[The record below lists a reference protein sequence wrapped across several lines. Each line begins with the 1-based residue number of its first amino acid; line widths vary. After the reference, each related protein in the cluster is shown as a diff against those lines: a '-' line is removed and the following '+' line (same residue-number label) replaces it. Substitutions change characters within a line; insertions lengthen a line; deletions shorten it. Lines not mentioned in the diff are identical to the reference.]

1 MIFEKRGRWC
11 YRDDSGKLRKFNT
24 EEEAKISAG
33 WIPPVPE
40 ELEEPEEPEELED
53 YDYEEE
59 ED

>member
-11 YRDDSGKLRKFNT
+11 YRDESGKLRKFST

-33 WIPPVPE
+33 WIPPVP
-40 ELEEPEEPEELED
+40 EEPEEPEELED

>member
-40 ELEEPEEPEELED
+40 ELEELEELED
-53 YDYEEE
+53 YNYEEE